1 MAKHI
6 YSGRGAPNFTPESV
20 GHHYVDTLTRDAYLS
35 IGTAT
40 PLDWVIAAG
49 ASVSSDTVVDSMA
62 GAELTKSPSVAAIKK
77 YIEDQVIAL
86 TSQTFTVEYVT
97 LTAEN
102 IAASTFLLENAPT
115 GDVSIDVVGAGAQI
129 KNVDFTVTGPV
140 VRFTGLDSYLSAGDT
155 LRVQYVRSG
164 AASSQR
170 FVVETITLSAGQIL
184 AAEARL
190 GNMPGPRSDVSLD
203 VVGGGAQVRGVDY
216 DYRTGAIFW
225 GAMGLSD
232 IVAIGDIIRVTY
244 IT

>member
-6 YSGRGAPNFTPESV
+6 FTGRGAPNFPPEAV

-35 IGTAT
+35 IGTST

-49 ASVSSDTVVDSMA
+49 SSVSSDTVVDSMA
-62 GAELTKSPSVAAIKK
+62 GAEITKSPSVAAIKK

-86 TSQTFTVEYVT
+86 TSQTFTVQYVT
-97 LTAEN
+97 LTPQN
-102 IAASTFLLENAPT
+102 ITTSSFSLEHAPT

-129 KNVDFTVTGPV
+129 KNVDFTVTGAV
-140 VRFTGLDSYLSAGDT
+140 VTFTGLDSYLSAGDT

-170 FVVETITLSAGQIL
+170 FVVETITLTGSQIL

-190 GNMPGPRSDVSLD
+190 ANTPGTRSDVSLD
-203 VVGGGAQVRGVDY
+203 VVGGSPQVRGVDY
-216 DYRTGAIFW
+216 DYASGVIFW
-225 GAMGLSD
+225 GGKGLSD
-232 IVAIGDIIRVTY
+232 IVAVGDILRITY

>member
-6 YSGRGAPNFTPESV
+6 FKGQGAPNFPPEAV

-62 GAELTKSPSVAAIKK
+62 GAEITKSPSVAAIKK

-86 TSQTFTVEYVT
+86 TSQTFTVQYVT
-97 LTAEN
+97 LTPEN
-102 IAASTFLLENAPT
+102 ITTSSFALEHAPT
-115 GDVSIDVVGAGAQI
+115 GDLSIDVVGAGAQV
-129 KNVDFTVTGPV
+129 KNVDFTVTGSV

-170 FVVETITLSAGQIL
+170 FIVETITLTHSQIL

-190 GNMPGPRSDVSLD
+190 GNTPGTRSDVSVD
-203 VVGGGAQVRGVDY
+203 VVGGSPQVRGVDY
-216 DYRTGAIFW
+216 DYAGGVIFW
-225 GAMGLSD
+225 SGKGLSD
-232 IVAIGDIIRVTY
+232 IVAVGDILRITY